1 MNGNRLKR
9 GLAARRRLPGL
20 WLSLCSPT
28 VTEIAAHSAADWILL
43 DMEHAPNDL
52 SMMADQLRAARG
64 GSAEP
69 VVRPPFSE
77 QVMTKRLLDI
87 GARSLMFPMIQNA
100 EMAAEAVSW
109 TRYPPA
115 GTRGHS
121 GIIRANGYGR
131 QSDYLSTHESEL
143 CVIVQVETLEAIDDI
158 PRIAAV
164 QGVDAVFIGP
174 SDLASSMGHIGNV
187 AHDDVQAMIRRGI
200 TAVHAARKP
209 VGILGYG
216 EEAARRYHAEGVE
229 FVAVAGDA
237 WLLARSMDRMLRDV
251 REDEQEGRGA

>member
-1 MNGNRLKR
+1 MTGNRFKSD
-9 GLAARRRLPGL
+9 LAIRKRLPGL

-28 VTEIAAHSAADWILL
+28 VTEIAAHSDADWILL

-64 GSAEP
+64 GKAEP

-77 QVMTKRLLDI
+77 QVVTKRLLDI

-115 GTRGHS
+115 GVRGHS
-121 GIIRANGYGR
+121 GTIRANGYGR
-131 QSDYLSTHESEL
+131 QTDYLQTYDSEL
-143 CVIVQVETLEAIDDI
+143 CVIVQVETAEAIDEI
-158 PRIAAV
+158 PAIAAV
-164 QGVDAVFIGP
+164 QGIDAIFIGP
-174 SDLASSMGHIGNV
+174 GDLASSMGHVGDV
-187 AHDDVQAMIRRGI
+187 GHGDVQAEIRRAVA
-200 TAVHAARKP
+200 AVHEAGKP

-216 EEAARRYHAEGVE
+216 EEAARRYHAEGIE
-229 FVAVAGDA
+229 FVAIAGDA
-237 WLLARSMDRMLRDV
+237 WLLARSMDQMLRVV
-251 REDEQEGRGA
+251 RQDEEQ